1 MDSLTRTIG
10 DTSVGPIAFGAAALS
25 LTDQPDDDAAVTT
38 IRAAIDAGVRLIDT
52 ALAYTTVRDESHS
65 ECLIRKALRPDDEV
79 LVATKGGHFRAAA
92 TSFPVDGR
100 PETLRRHCDI
110 SLRTLGVQ
118 RIGLYHLHHPDP
130 RIPFAD
136 SVGTLRDLRAEGKIA
151 LIGISNVSID
161 QIDEARAIT
170 DIASVQNHFSL
181 YDDSD
186 RATLD
191 HCTSRGITYLAY
203 SPLKGAKS
211 ASISTIADRIAQ
223 HHGVSAAQVVLSWN
237 LRQSD
242 RLVCIVGATRA
253 RTIEDSVR
261 TPGLELTDDEIA
273 TLSAAATD

>member
-1 MDSLTRTIG
+1 M
-10 DTSVGPIAFGAAALS
+10 S
-25 LTDQPDDDAAVTT
+25 LTDQPDDDAAVRT
-38 IRAAIDAGVRLIDT
+38 IRAAVDAGVRLIDT
-52 ALAYTTVRDESHS
+52 ALAYTTVGDESHNES
-65 ECLIRKALRPDDEV
+65 LIRKALRPDDDV

-92 TSFPVDGR
+92 ASFPIDGR

-130 RIPFAD
+130 KVPFAD
-136 SVGTLRDLRAEGKIA
+136 SVGALRDLRAEGKIA
-151 LIGISNVSID
+151 LIGISNVDID

-191 HCTSRGITYLAY
+191 HCTGLDIAYLAY

-211 ASISTIADRIAQ
+211 ERISTIVGGIARRR
-223 HHGVSAAQVVLSWN
+223 GVSAAQVVLSWN

-242 RLVCIVGATRA
+242 RLVCIVGSTRA
-253 RTIEDSVR
+253 STIEDSLGA
-261 TPGLELTDDEIA
+261 PELDLTDEDIA
-273 TLSAAATD
+273 TLTVH

>member
-1 MDSLTRTIG
+1 VDCFARTVG
-10 DTSVGPIAFGAAALS
+10 DVSVGSIAFGAAGLS
-25 LTDQPDDDAAVTT
+25 LADQPDDDAAVRT
-38 IRAAIDAGVRLIDT
+38 IRAAVDAGVRLIDT
-52 ALAYTTVRDESHS
+52 ALAYTTVGAESHS
-65 ECLIRKALRPDDEV
+65 ESLIRKALRPDDDV

-92 TSFPVDGR
+92 ARFPIDGR

-130 RIPFAD
+130 TIPFAD
-136 SVGTLRDLRAEGKIA
+136 SIGTLRDLRAEGKIA
-151 LIGISNVSID
+151 LLGISNVDID
-161 QIDEARAIT
+161 QIEQARAIT

-191 HCTSRGITYLAY
+191 HCTDLGIAYLAY
-203 SPLKGAKS
+203 SPLKGTKS
-211 ASISTIADRIAQ
+211 ERISAIADEIAQ
-223 HHGVSAAQVVLSWN
+223 HHGVSRAQVVLSWN

-261 TPGLELTDDEIA
+261 APALELTADDIA
-273 TLSAAATD
+273 RLSAAAAE